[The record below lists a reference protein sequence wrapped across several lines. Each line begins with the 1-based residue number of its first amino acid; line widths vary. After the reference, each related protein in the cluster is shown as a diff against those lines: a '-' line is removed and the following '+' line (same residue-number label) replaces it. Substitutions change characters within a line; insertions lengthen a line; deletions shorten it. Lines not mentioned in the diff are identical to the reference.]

1 MKVSLRSPATF
12 HGLSTHAMANTTL
25 ESQYPMA
32 PAFAAGC
39 LWGGWSLEVSSG
51 IHPKGATSTR
61 KSATASAY
69 HLCLRWVNWTLMA
82 FVWAVS
88 GNKMIRNQSAGL
100 ASIQTQ
106 EFPRSDWPF
115 TSNLLAIDPKLWLRL
130 KVQRFQSK
138 VVAKH
143 TVVARKGTDFL
154 DKFDGCI
161 ECWLEDKCCTGRMAV
176 ILKHGNL
183 LKSEIILPAKSVFI
197 CIYWNRGTNTR
208 TF

>member
-1 MKVSLRSPATF
+1 MPLTPWSIRWIPAPSWSTTTLETDTRTWIILDLESSWKFIAFHCGPQLGTF

-25 ESQYPMA
+25 ESQYPVA

-88 GNKMIRNQSAGL
+88 GNKIDQKSISRAG
-100 ASIQTQ
+100 IDPN
-106 EFPRSDWPF
+106 PRVPQKW
-115 TSNLLAIDPKLWLRL
+115 LAI
-130 KVQRFQSK
+130 
-138 VVAKH
+138 
-143 TVVARKGTDFL
+143 
-154 DKFDGCI
+154 
-161 ECWLEDKCCTGRMAV
+161 
-176 ILKHGNL
+176 
-183 LKSEIILPAKSVFI
+183 
-197 CIYWNRGTNTR
+197 Y
-208 TF
+208 